1 MSWAARIVGLVVA
14 ERIAELFLSRRNTR
28 RLQRMGG
35 QEAGRGHYP
44 LIVLLHV
51 AWLIAVYAAA
61 PRGQAPIWWLT
72 AIYLAL
78 QGIRYWAI
86 ATLGHYWT
94 TRIVNVPEAPL
105 VKDGPYRFMR
115 HPNYA
120 VVVAEIA
127 ILPLAFREPRV
138 AAIFSLLNVLL
149 LAWRIRVE
157 ARALDSR
164 RQPDISSSL

>member
-1 MSWAARIVGLVVA
+1 MSWAALIVGLVVV
-14 ERIAELFLSRRNTR
+14 ERIAELLLSRRNTR
-28 RLQRMGG
+28 LLLRMGG
-35 QEAGRGHYP
+35 HEAGREHYP
-44 LIVLLHV
+44 LIVMLHL

-61 PRGQAPIWWLT
+61 PRGAAPIWWLI

-78 QGIRYWAI
+78 QGMRYWAI
-86 ATLGHYWT
+86 ATLGYYWT
-94 TRIVNVPEAPL
+94 TRIVNVPRAPL
-105 VKDGPYRFMR
+105 VKAGPYRFMR

-138 AAIFSLLNVLL
+138 AAICSLLNLLL

-157 ARALDSR
+157 NRALDSR
-164 RQPDISSSL
+164 R